1 MEPHKKGLRTKIV
14 VALLIVGFIPV
25 LVGLVITYW
34 NGTFQ
39 LRDSMGANFQG
50 LAKEAASKT
59 DLVIQRE
66 VEGKKN
72 LTITTDIQLAIEA
85 SSQSYHGLSD
95 QAIKEKLSEMKER
108 WESGDNSLRER
119 ILLANASIL
128 LRNYMVTKGIK
139 YIAFFVTD
147 EKGSVVASA
156 NGFPEYI
163 HSQEGWWKE
172 AYNDGLGKVYIG
184 DLYFSDKAQAWAI
197 NIAVPVIDEKKRKA
211 IGILAVFH
219 DVRTLLQPFI
229 HDIHFGETGHA
240 MLIDSTG
247 RVLTCP
253 VMPTGSYLMDKA
265 LVAHVISSTP
275 SWVMAKNDGHGGID
289 SIIGFAPAVEASEMT
304 LQSTGNRWHS
314 FIRQDPR
321 ELYAPI
327 NSLLFSVS
335 LSGIVLIGFVAM
347 MGVFL
352 SRRLAKPIQALHD
365 GAEEI
370 GKGNLDVKLNIRTND
385 EIEQLANEFNRM
397 GEKLKE
403 SYSTLEQ
410 KVAERTR
417 QLTALNII
425 ATTTNRSLELQEILE
440 NTLDKILEVM
450 QFQAGAIR
458 FLDTMEGKLILKA
471 SRGLPPDFTQKY
483 KEIPAEEMI
492 AGQVAT
498 TGFPVIIEDAKL
510 LPHQDSPIFKLGFVS
525 LVAIPMRSKDRI
537 VGTLTGASRVPRS
550 FTPQDLELL
559 TSIGNQLSI
568 AIENATL
575 YTQTKAVVEQLK
587 EADRFKS
594 EFLSNIS
601 HELRAPLT
609 SIIGYSELL
618 LDQVTGELSSRQGE
632 YIANIQNS
640 GTHLLEI
647 INNLLD
653 LSKIRAGRMETHFGE
668 FSMRNLIVGC
678 MKSVTPLASKKGQNL
693 EARIEEGSVM
703 INADEIKVKQI
714 LLNLLSNAI
723 KFSHHG
729 GIIIIDAH
737 SSVFEEQPAIEV
749 SVIDTGIGIKQE
761 DLHKIFEEFRQAD
774 SSYTRQ
780 YPGTGLGLPIA
791 RRFVEMHG
799 GQIKVESQF
808 GKGTQFT
815 FVLPKRIEPE
825 KVVEEESPESISLT
839 EFPSDIEAVD
849 LSTEGNGSRKILVVE
864 DDPQFSQLLTFY
876 LSSLGYQIE
885 YATSAKEAV
894 QKAKELKPFAITLD
908 ILLPDE
914 DGWEVLR
921 TLKALPET
929 NAIPVIIVSIVENPE
944 MGLSLGAL
952 DYLIKPIDKQVLL
965 ECFNKHNLTAKVKHR
980 PMTVLLVDD
989 DPMILDLMSNVL
1001 EAEKFGVMKSQNGPD
1016 AIDLAVR
1023 LRPDLIILDL
1033 VMPGMDGFEFVRR
1046 LKQYPLVAHT
1056 PILVVTQ
1063 KDLSLEERGFL
1074 QAEVV
1079 EIIPKGKSLKEDLIH
1094 EIRKI
1099 ERLHPEK
1106 ARMIDSLTG
1115 LFNERYLES
1124 FLRQHGEKGLE
1135 LKRGFSILMTRIDH
1149 FKIYNQKNGRAIG
1162 DKVIKKMASV
1172 FRRSLR
1178 KPDLVCRCYGSTFG
1192 IVLPE
1197 TLKETAIT
1205 VGRKLK
1211 GLVEQNPMV
1220 MAEALTK
1227 ERLTLSVGVSTFL
1240 EDAATIDAF
1249 LDQAKQA
1256 LDEAEKQGGNRI
1268 ITA

>member
-1 MEPHKKGLRTKIV
+1 M
-14 VALLIVGFIPV
+14 
-25 LVGLVITYW
+25 
-34 NGTFQ
+34 
-39 LRDSMGANFQG
+39 
-50 LAKEAASKT
+50 
-59 DLVIQRE
+59 
-66 VEGKKN
+66 
-72 LTITTDIQLAIEA
+72 
-85 SSQSYHGLSD
+85 
-95 QAIKEKLSEMKER
+95 
-108 WESGDNSLRER
+108 
-119 ILLANASIL
+119 
-128 LRNYMVTKGIK
+128 
-139 YIAFFVTD
+139 IA
-147 EKGSVVASA
+147 
-156 NGFPEYI
+156 
-163 HSQEGWWKE
+163 
-172 AYNDGLGKVYIG
+172 
-184 DLYFSDKAQAWAI
+184 
-197 NIAVPVIDEKKRKA
+197 
-211 IGILAVFH
+211 
-219 DVRTLLQPFI
+219 
-229 HDIHFGETGHA
+229 
-240 MLIDSTG
+240 M
-247 RVLTCP
+247 
-253 VMPTGSYLMDKA
+253 
-265 LVAHVISSTP
+265 
-275 SWVMAKNDGHGGID
+275 
-289 SIIGFAPAVEASEMT
+289 
-304 LQSTGNRWHS
+304 
-314 FIRQDPR
+314 
-321 ELYAPI
+321 
-327 NSLLFSVS
+327 
-335 LSGIVLIGFVAM
+335 
-347 MGVFL
+347 
-352 SRRLAKPIQALHD
+352 
-365 GAEEI
+365 
-370 GKGNLDVKLNIRTND
+370 
-385 EIEQLANEFNRM
+385 
-397 GEKLKE
+397 
-403 SYSTLEQ
+403 
-410 KVAERTR
+410 
-417 QLTALNII
+417 
-425 ATTTNRSLELQEILE
+425 TTNRSLELKEILE

-458 FLDTMEGKLILKA
+458 LVDPEGAKLVLKA

-483 KEIPAEEMI
+483 KEIPVEDMI

-498 TGFPVIIEDAKL
+498 SGYPVVIEDAHL
-510 LPHQDSPIFKLGFVS
+510 SPHQDSPIFRMGFIS
-525 LVAIPMRSKDRI
+525 LVAIPLKSKDRV
-537 VGTLTGASRVPRS
+537 VGTMTGASRVPRS
-550 FTPQDLELL
+550 FAPQDLELM

-653 LSKIRAGRMETHFGE
+653 LSKIRAGKMEMHFGE
-668 FSMRNLIVGC
+668 FSMRNLILSC
-678 MKSVTPLASKKGQNL
+678 MKAVTPLASKKGQNL
-693 EARIEEGSVM
+693 EPRMEEGSLV

-723 KFSHHG
+723 KFTHHG
-729 GIIIIDAH
+729 GTIIIDAR
-737 SSVFEEQPAIEV
+737 SSVLEEQPAIEV
-749 SVIDTGIGIKQE
+749 SVIDTGIGIKQD

-808 GKGTQFT
+808 GKGSRFT

-825 KVVEEESPESISLT
+825 KVLEEASPEAMSLT
-839 EFPSDIEAVD
+839 ELPADSEAVD
-849 LSTEGNGSRKILVVE
+849 QLTEGNGSTRILVVE
-864 DDPQFSQLLTFY
+864 DDPHASQLLTFY
-876 LSSLGYQIE
+876 LGNLGYQIE
-885 YATSAKEAV
+885 YATTAKEAV

-921 TLKALPET
+921 TLKSLPET
-929 NAIPVIIVSIVENPE
+929 SAIPVIIVSIVENPE

-952 DYLIKPIDKQVLL
+952 DYLTKPIDKQVLL
-965 ECFNKHNLTAKVKHR
+965 ECFHKHNLMTKVKHR

-989 DPMILDLMSNVL
+989 DPLILDLMSGVL
-1001 EAEKFGVMKSQNGPD
+1001 EAEKFGVIKSQNGSD

-1063 KDLSLEERGFL
+1063 KDLTPEERGFL

-1079 EIIPKGKSLKEDLIH
+1079 EIIVKGKSLKEDLIH

-1115 LFNERYLES
+1115 LYNERYLES
-1124 FLRQHGEKGLE
+1124 FLRQHGERGLE
-1135 LKRGFSILMTRIDH
+1135 LKRGFSMLMTRIDH
-1149 FKIYNQKNGRAIG
+1149 FKTYNQKNGRAMG
-1162 DKVIKKMASV
+1162 DKLIKKMAGV

-1197 TLKETAIT
+1197 TLKETAIA

-1211 GLVEQNPMV
+1211 GLVEQNPIAV
-1220 MAEALTK
+1220 PEAVIK
-1227 ERLTLSVGVSTFL
+1227 EPLTLSVGVSTFL
-1240 EDAATIDAF
+1240 EDAETIDAF
-1249 LDQAKQA
+1249 LGQARQA